1 MCTVYFEQVHPFYC
15 ILLNLSPFPLLK
27 QYFVGFIMLP
37 SYVCVYFHPLHSL
50 VLFAKIVF
58 NEDKMIVH
66 VKHIKQCLVIED
78 AQ

>member
-1 MCTVYFEQVHPFYC
+1 
-15 ILLNLSPFPLLK
+15 
-27 QYFVGFIMLP
+27 MLP